1 MAIDILVILVYFVFL
16 IVIGWAFRS
25 FSQNTSDYF
34 KGGGKMLWWM
44 VGATA
49 FMVQFSALVF
59 TGIAGKALTDGL
71 SVMMVFFGNAFGYFC
86 NYLFFAAKSRQMRV
100 VTPMEGM
107 RLRYGKVNEQVFIW
121 CNVPNSVLSAA
132 ICI

>member
-71 SVMMVFFGNAFGYFC
+71 SVMMVFSEMLLVISAIIC
-86 NYLFFAAKSRQMRV
+86 SLRQNHVRCAL
-100 VTPMEGM
+100 
-107 RLRYGKVNEQVFIW
+107 LRQWRACAYATVK
-121 CNVPNSVLSAA
+121 
-132 ICI
+132 